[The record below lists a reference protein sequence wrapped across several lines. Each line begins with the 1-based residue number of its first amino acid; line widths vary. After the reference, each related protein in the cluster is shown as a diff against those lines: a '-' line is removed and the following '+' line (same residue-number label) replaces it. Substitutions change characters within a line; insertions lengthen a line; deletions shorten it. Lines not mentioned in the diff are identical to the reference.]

1 MKPSH
6 SLRYVSRLTK
16 GTLAII
22 LAGGRGER
30 LKQLTLN
37 RAKPATPFGGKYRI
51 IDFPLSNCVNSGI
64 RQICVL
70 TQYKAHDLILHI
82 QKGWGYLR
90 GEFGEFVELLPAQQQ
105 HGERWYTGT
114 ADAVHQNFDIIE
126 DHNPDH
132 VLILA
137 GDHIYKMD
145 YGPMIAA
152 HVEREADVTVGC
164 VEVPVE
170 RAREFGVV
178 TIAEDQR
185 IVKFTEKPDKPD
197 TLDGRPDVT
206 LASMGIYVFSR
217 GFLGQV
223 LAEDFADPQS
233 QNDFGRN
240 IIPKVIP
247 SHRVFAFKFEDT
259 ATGAQRYWRDVGN
272 VDAFYEANMEL
283 VFVSPELN
291 LYDDKWPIWTYQ
303 EQKPPAK
310 FILDDTGRR
319 GYALNSMVSAGCI
332 VSGAQVRSSVL
343 FSDVR
348 VDEQSVLDSAVVL
361 PSARIGR
368 NCRIRRAVI
377 GEDCVIPDGM
387 VIGENR
393 DIDEER
399 FFVTRNDVV
408 LVVPEMLAEL
418 RDSR

>member
-1 MKPSH
+1 MSDRR
-6 SLRYVSRLTK
+6 SLRYVSRLTRS
-16 GTLAII
+16 TLAII

-30 LKQLTLN
+30 LRQLTLN

-114 ADAVHQNFDIIE
+114 ADAVFQNFDIIE
-126 DHNPDH
+126 SHNPEY

-145 YGPMIAA
+145 YGPMVAA

-164 VEVPVE
+164 VEVPVQ

-178 TIAEDQR
+178 TLEADQR
-185 IVKFTEKPDKPD
+185 IVKFTEKPESPD
-197 TLDGRPDVT
+197 TLEGRPDVT
-206 LASMGIYVFSR
+206 IASMGIYVFSR
-217 GFLGQV
+217 KFLGQV
-223 LAEDFADPQS
+223 LTEDFADPES
-233 QNDFGRN
+233 QHDFGRN
-240 IIPKVIP
+240 IIPRVIKT
-247 SHRVFAFKFEDT
+247 HRVFAFKFEDT
-259 ATGAQRYWRDVGN
+259 ATGTQRYWRDVGN

-283 VFVSPELN
+283 VYVSPELN
-291 LYDDKWPIWTYQ
+291 LYDDNWPIWTYQ

-310 FILDDTGRR
+310 FILDDEGRR
-319 GYALNSMVSAGCI
+319 GFAVNSMVSAGCI
-332 VSGAQVRSSVL
+332 VSGAQIRSSVL

-348 VDEQSVLDSAVVL
+348 VDEQSVVDHTVVL
-361 PSARIGR
+361 PHARIGR
-368 NCRIRRAVI
+368 NCRIRRAVV
-377 GEDCVIPDGM
+377 GEKCVIPDGI

-399 FFVTRNDVV
+399 FYVTRNGVV
-408 LVVPEMLAEL
+408 LVVPEMIRAITG
-418 RDSR
+418 SR